1 MFIILLTFIILCFLR
16 TILDII
22 LIFVKLIYL
31 ILVCAPITIM
41 LLIFINL
48 IDFFKTTKQWISK
61 QQKLK

>member
-1 MFIILLTFIILCFLR
+1 MRI
-16 TILDII
+16 ILDII

-48 IDFFKTTKQWISK
+48 IDIFKTTKQWISK
-61 QQKLK
+61 QPKQK